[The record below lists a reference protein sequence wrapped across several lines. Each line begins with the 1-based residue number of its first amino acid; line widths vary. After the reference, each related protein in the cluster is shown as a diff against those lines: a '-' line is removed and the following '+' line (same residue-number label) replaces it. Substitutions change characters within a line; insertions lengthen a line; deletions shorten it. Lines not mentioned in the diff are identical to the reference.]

1 MGGGCQARSKIVI
14 DKRRSPE
21 AAVPQG
27 FVGSNPTPRTLNVEM
42 DESAKTG
49 LLLNIEIPFMRVI
62 ARNVIVLL
70 INTSSIQVH
79 LQYGFL

>member
-1 MGGGCQARSKIVI
+1 
-14 DKRRSPE
+14 
-21 AAVPQG
+21 
-27 FVGSNPTPRTLNVEM
+27 LNVEM